1 MTIPDQSDSSL
12 PVAQPLSATPTDP
25 VGVSAVVPAAK
36 AWYRSGSG
44 LLVTGLVV
52 LLLGIGTV
60 VAWYRWHLPAKP
72 DNQAQI
78 NLGTPDVWVH
88 SQNLALLPHD
98 LLQVP
103 LLKSLLTEDFLYF
116 YQQDVDWLSL
126 QGAMR
131 RISFEHDLK
140 WSDDLLKDVANA
152 PTDVYLWRDGT
163 HALRYW
169 AVSVQRDY
177 LLTLAQQIAQLKWA
191 ADKQVSE
198 IGRVSVDG
206 DDVPLLK
213 VTLSAT
219 RSMIVVAHGN
229 RLVLLSDSAMLSREQ
244 GKLDSHADA
253 FVQTLLAKDPAQ
265 RGKLISGPQAPH
277 MTIEQPQ
284 TIWMS
289 NRFFAQGYGALVPD
303 VQALR
308 FDYDG
313 SKWTGKANTRHVVP
327 DAQIWTQIP
336 AYAALCSS
344 TSVDWTQVEAVLQTA
359 QAPLE
364 QLLKNKTLESLSPT
378 GAVCW
383 YAENGDDVAQPLFI
397 ALRGDKSTALAPA
410 DIQALFDWG
419 IATNRDD
426 EKAVRALQAQQ
437 RGVSTQ
443 LKSAKEDLKSL
454 QEEADALTKA
464 DRKDMAAAD
473 KDAEDKNAA
482 DNIKSK
488 QSEIDGLQQQKEDFA
503 SQIKDAQKA
512 GEPQRKA
519 AQALTT
525 KQQGAFTL
533 LSRTK
538 PIAPDQHANPTVA
551 YDAHVVYFSPS
562 PALIQRAISAAEQR
576 YPNVAEESKGLIDSK
591 AITLI
596 YANPAK
602 LAQLMTQTG
611 HAALPQKTSG
621 RLRTAFDYHMPSRMA
636 ALAQQPPF
644 VVTVENPTA
653 VVGEGSRW
661 EPLVWRSAP

>member
-1 MTIPDQSDSSL
+1 MTISDQSDNAAPSNL
-12 PVAQPLSATPTDP
+12 PAGEALSTP
-25 VGVSAVVPAAK
+25 VVLPK
-36 AWYRSGSG
+36 AWYKSGSG
-44 LLVTGLVV
+44 LLVLGLVV
-52 LLLGIGTV
+52 LLLGIGSV

-78 NLGTPDVWVH
+78 NLGTPDVWLH

-126 QGAMR
+126 QGALR

-140 WSDDLLKDVANA
+140 WSDDLLKDVASA
-152 PTDVYLWRDGT
+152 PTDVYLWRDGS

-169 AVSVQRDY
+169 AVSIQRDY
-177 LLTLAQQIAQLKWA
+177 LLTLAQQLAQLKWA
-191 ADKQVSE
+191 ADKQVTE

-213 VTLSAT
+213 VTLSST
-219 RSMIVVAHGN
+219 RSMILVAHGK
-229 RLVLLSDSAMLSREQ
+229 RLVLLSDSAMLSREL
-244 GKLDSHADA
+244 GKLDPHADA
-253 FVQTLLAKDPAQ
+253 FVQALLAKDATQ
-265 RGKLISGPQAPH
+265 RATLISGPQAPQMSH
-277 MTIEQPQ
+277 DHAQ

-313 SKWTGKANTRHVVP
+313 STWAGQANIRHVTA
-327 DAQIWTQIP
+327 DSQIWSQIP

-344 TSVDWTQVEAVLQTA
+344 TSVDWAQVESVLQTA
-359 QAPLE
+359 KAPLE
-364 QLLKNKTLESLSPT
+364 SLLKNKALETLSPT

-383 YAENGDDVAQPLFI
+383 YAEAGDDVAQPLFV
-397 ALRGDKSTALAPA
+397 ARRGDKSAAITPA

-437 RGVSTQ
+437 RGVGAKI
-443 LKSAKEDLKSL
+443 KSAKDDLKAL
-454 QEEADALTKA
+454 QEEADALAKS

-473 KDAEDKNAA
+473 RDAEDQRTA

-488 QSEIDGLQQQKEDFA
+488 QNEIASLQQEKDDFG
-503 SQIKDAQKA
+503 SQIKAAQKA
-512 GEPQRKA
+512 GEPERKA

-525 KQQGAFTL
+525 KQQGQFTL

-538 PIAPDQHANPTVA
+538 PIAPDQQANPTVA
-551 YDAHVVYFSPS
+551 YDAQVIYFSPS
-562 PALIQRAISAAEQR
+562 PALIQRAITAAERR
-576 YPNVAEESKGLIDSK
+576 YPNVAEESKGLIDPKSV
-591 AITLI
+591 TLL

-602 LAQLMTQTG
+602 LAQLITQTG
-611 HAALPQKTSG
+611 HAALPQKTSE
-621 RLRTAFDYHMPSRMA
+621 RLRSAFDYHMPSRMT
-636 ALAQQPPF
+636 ALAQQPAF
-644 VVTVENPTA
+644 AVTVANPTV

-661 EPLVWRSAP
+661 EPLVWRSAH